1 MRELVVDPVYMSYND
16 MKVKFAGKWI
26 LVTNCVDSDYGRLI
40 GGVPV
45 AVADT
50 VFEGQEDG
58 FYDKFKDPIYAPRTD
73 KDFNY
78 DNVPGVMGF
87 FDTLEMVGEKVDP
100 YN

>member
-1 MRELVVDPVYMSYND
+1 MRELVVNPVYMSYD
-16 MKVKFAGKWI
+16 EMRAKFAGKWI
-26 LVTNCVDSDYGRLI
+26 LVTNCVESDYGRLI

-45 AVADT
+45 VVADT

-58 FYDKFKDPIYAPRTD
+58 FYDKFKDHQYAPRTD

-87 FDTLEMVGEKVDP
+87 FDTLEMVDEKVDP